1 MLNCCVDLEEVK
13 TKGVTIGTVA
23 CLAKCQ
29 GLAVDAVYGSNSTV
43 AEFRRV
49 VKRTCT
55 APSATTTQPT
65 SFLVVSYTRKVIG
78 QTGSGHFSPIGAY
91 DEASDHV
98 LILDTA
104 RFKYG
109 PHWVS
114 LPLMFEALL
123 PIDPATGKS
132 RGYMVLGY
140 DGSEG
145 RNGGNGGNDGGVER
159 GGAGNETHLA
169 QLPLSVI
176 FGSKKSKDY
185 VRREYKQYLRSLSN
199 SSGEEGD
206 DDDDHV
212 ASIITLAS
220 VIAFWTE
227 DYTDT
232 KRVWELVEPQLQPVD
247 TGAIR
252 MLESVR
258 RLIQHLIRIDDGAS
272 SIPREVLSTGSGAAV
287 VGTCCNS
294 HAQNNE
300 RKLEISPAEV
310 LYVVYLAS
318 IPLDARRGIVYDR
331 GVCREDEARSMIEV
345 DDATREQLL
354 AEAALISY
362 AIETCDFDL

>member
-1 MLNCCVDLEEVK
+1 MLLPWIRGDLGRVHGDGTREKEQRTIANTTRTCVLWIDNSGYCPQWYEESMLNCCVDLEEVK

-132 RGYMVLGY
+132 RGYMVLG
-140 DGSEG
+140 
-145 RNGGNGGNDGGVER
+145 
-159 GGAGNETHLA
+159 
-169 QLPLSVI
+169 
-176 FGSKKSKDY
+176 
-185 VRREYKQYLRSLSN
+185 
-199 SSGEEGD
+199 
-206 DDDDHV
+206 
-212 ASIITLAS
+212 
-220 VIAFWTE
+220 
-227 DYTDT
+227 
-232 KRVWELVEPQLQPVD
+232 
-247 TGAIR
+247 
-252 MLESVR
+252 
-258 RLIQHLIRIDDGAS
+258 
-272 SIPREVLSTGSGAAV
+272 
-287 VGTCCNS
+287 
-294 HAQNNE
+294 
-300 RKLEISPAEV
+300 
-310 LYVVYLAS
+310 
-318 IPLDARRGIVYDR
+318 
-331 GVCREDEARSMIEV
+331 
-345 DDATREQLL
+345 
-354 AEAALISY
+354 
-362 AIETCDFDL
+362 